1 MKRLF
6 LLVFASLLIS
16 TSIPSLASANS
27 ATSVVNTARAYI
39 GTPYVYGG
47 TTTSGFDCSG
57 YIQYVFKQAG
67 ISLPRT
73 TGQLHA
79 LGTSVAKSE
88 LKAGDLV
95 FFNTSGKGVSHAGIY
110 IGSKNF
116 IHASSSKG
124 VMISSINDP
133 AYWGSRYIG
142 AKRVKDLSSAPM
154 VAADDTPKTKKI
166 DYATRAEIAETLV
179 KELGLESTSTQSVF
193 SDVSASHP
201 NSDAIAAV
209 AEAGIFS
216 GNDGAFNP
224 DGLLTRAQL
233 AKVLVEAFNLEG
245 STPASFKDV
254 PADHWAH
261 DYINTLY
268 LHKITTGYGDGN
280 FGLNDN
286 VTAKQFKAFIDRLN
300 K

>member
-1 MKRLF
+1 M
-6 LLVFASLLIS
+6 
-16 TSIPSLASANS
+16 ASANS
-27 ATSVVNTARAYI
+27 TTSLVNTARNYI

-73 TGQLHA
+73 TGQMHA

-88 LKAGDLV
+88 LKVGDLV

-110 IGSKNF
+110 IGAKKF

-124 VMISSINDP
+124 VSIASINDT

-142 AKRVKDLSSAPM
+142 AKRVHDFNSAKL
-154 VAADDTPKTKKI
+154 VAADDSPKTTEI
-166 DYATRAEIAETLV
+166 DYATRAEIAETLTE
-179 KELGLESTSTQSVF
+179 ELGLNSTNEQSVF

-201 NSDAIAAV
+201 NFDSIAAV

-216 GNDGAFNP
+216 GNNGEFNP

-233 AKVLVEAFNLEG
+233 AKVLVEAFDLKG

-261 DYINTLY
+261 EYINTLY
-268 LHKITTGYGDGN
+268 LHNITTGYGDGN

-286 VTAKQFKAFIDRLN
+286 VTAKQFKTFIDRLN

>member
-6 LLVFASLLIS
+6 FYVLASLLIS
-16 TSIPSLASANS
+16 TSIPSMASAS
-27 ATSVVNTARAYI
+27 STTSLVNTARAYI

-57 YIQYVFKQAG
+57 YVQYVFEKEG

-73 TGQLHA
+73 TGQMYKT
-79 LGTSVAKSE
+79 GTSVAKND
-88 LKAGDLV
+88 LQIGDIV
-95 FFNTSGKGVSHAGIY
+95 FFNTTGKGVSHNGIY
-110 IGSKNF
+110 IGAGKF
-116 IHASSSKG
+116 IHSSTSKG

-142 AKRVKDLSSAPM
+142 AKRVKDFSSEKM
-154 VAADDTPKTKKI
+154 VAADDSLKSKKI
-166 DYATRAEIAETLV
+166 DYATRAEIAETLS
-179 KELGLESTSTQSVF
+179 KELHLTSTSTQSVF
-193 SDVSASHP
+193 SDVSADHQSA
-201 NSDAIAAV
+201 DAIAAV

-216 GNDGAFNP
+216 GNNGEFNP

-233 AKVLVEAFNLEG
+233 AKVLVEAFDLKG

-261 DYINTLY
+261 NYINTLY
-268 LHKITTGYGDGN
+268 LHNITTGYGDGN

-286 VTAKQFKAFIDRLN
+286 VTAKQFQTFIDRL
-300 K
+300 KK